1 MRVPGARHDWYE
13 MTFDTVD
20 DERVPGSLALALGGV
35 LARIKGRNGY
45 ATGWQIES
53 DGETIATVHGHSA
66 RAGEVHVTVTSDAC
80 DRVVPTLRT
89 LYPTHRVSRADSA
102 VDLVADFEE
111 LDAFVLEFAEA
122 RGLTHSIIR
131 NSEGGATRYVGSPRS
146 ETRMRLYKKT
156 EELRQKHPESNQQ
169 VQDGI
174 CRFELVARPGKRAVK
189 ERLSHMSAED
199 VWGLSQWSADLASQL
214 IGLDAERVAT
224 HFRRPTDWTRALHF
238 LGIQY
243 EPMMQRRIDAVG
255 LESVR
260 SEVLAALGLDRP
272 L

>member
-1 MRVPGARHDWYE
+1 MRGLQARHDWYE
-13 MTFDTVD
+13 MTFDTLD
-20 DERVPGSLALALGGV
+20 DERVPASLAIALGGD

-45 ATGWQIES
+45 ATGHQIES
-53 DGETIATVHGHSA
+53 GGETLATVHGHSA

-89 LYPTHRVSRADSA
+89 LYPSHRVSRADSA
-102 VDLVADFEE
+102 VDVVADFEE
-111 LDAFVLEFAEA
+111 LDAIVLGFAEE

-146 ETRMRLYKKT
+146 ETRMRLYKKS
-156 EELRQKHPESNQQ
+156 EELRQRHPESLEP
-169 VQDGI
+169 VPDGI
-174 CRFELVARPGKRAVK
+174 CRFELVARPGKRAIK
-189 ERLSHMSAED
+189 ERLSLMSAED
-199 VWGLSQWSADLASQL
+199 VWGLSQWSADLASLL
-214 IGLDAERVAT
+214 IGIDAERVST
-224 HFRRPTDWTRALHF
+224 HFRRPSDWTRALHF

-255 LESVR
+255 LDTAR
-260 SEVLAALGLDRP
+260 SEVLAALGLDGG